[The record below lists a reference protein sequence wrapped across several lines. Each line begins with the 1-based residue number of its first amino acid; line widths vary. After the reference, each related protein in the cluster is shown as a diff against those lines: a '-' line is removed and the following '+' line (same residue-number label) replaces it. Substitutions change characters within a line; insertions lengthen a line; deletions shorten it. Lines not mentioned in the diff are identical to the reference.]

1 MQVVSLPCSGHTTS
15 EGGAKSTG
23 FCILPVVFGSISD
36 SYVLAN
42 TLAEVFGVGRSITKA
57 GFVGVEVPGKVGGST
72 NLL

>member
-23 FCILPVVFGSISD
+23 FWFWEISD
-36 SYVLAN
+36 VYVLAL
-42 TLAEVFGVGRSITKA
+42 TGAEVLEAGRSILKA
-57 GFVGVEVPGKVGGST
+57 GSGVVEVPGKVGGST